1 LQEGNA
7 EALPFPANQ
16 FDVTVACTVLEE
28 GDANR
33 MLAELVRVTKPGGR
47 VGVIAV
53 GIKPEGK
60 PPQRSS

>member
-7 EALPFPANQ
+7 EALPFRANQ

-28 GDANR
+28 GDADR
-33 MLAELVRVTKPGGR
+33 MLAELVRVTKPGRR

-53 GIKPEGK
+53 GVKP
-60 PPQRSS
+60 